1 MCGEAM
7 PDGAAAARKGGRAPV
22 YCSAACRQR
31 AYRERARDQRQAAP
45 QARRAPRLDRFFGR
59 ERDLA
64 DLRQL
69 LRGNRLLTLAGPP
82 GVGKTRLA
90 DELTARVARGYPDGI
105 RVVELGP
112 VGHGDAVAQAVA
124 AALDIRERPG
134 EPLPETLQ
142 AVLRDRRL
150 LLVLDSCE
158 HLVDACAVLVEALL
172 RRCSRLSV
180 LATTREALHL
190 PGEVVYQVAG
200 LAAPDPAAGS
210 AADLLNSEA
219 VQLFLDRARD
229 IDPTFALTDAN
240 QAHVGTVCARL
251 DGLPLAIEL
260 AARTVRML
268 PVADLVARLDDRF
281 SLLTSGPRTA
291 DRRHA
296 SLRAAIDWSHEQ
308 LSARERMALRRLSVL
323 VGGFG
328 LEAATAICAAAEVR
342 ASAVFELLTALADKS
357 LIAPVP
363 GSGDTARFRMLES
376 VRLYG
381 REKLAAADEEALA
394 FDRLVDWL
402 AARSKVVLDTP
413 SVPTAMFE
421 WVLVEHDNLSHALD
435 WLAGTADERQLLLG
449 GALAHA
455 RFERGNVGSSRML
468 LDRALESTPPDARY
482 RGRVLVEAGW
492 LAAWQGDMET
502 AIRLFE
508 DGVARQRA
516 RGLLR
521 MVSWH
526 LRGLGHVHTE
536 NGDRAAAIA
545 TLEEAVRV
553 ARQCGAHGNAA
564 AALQN
569 LAWDAVVHGEPDRAA
584 KLMDEALPVI
594 LSSEPR
600 RSQSAALHTAG
611 TIAWMRG
618 GFREAQEHFL
628 ASVDIRDTTTSL
640 AFDIEG
646 LALVAVATGRPERAL
661 RLLAAAGTLR
671 RAYGREGEGP
681 RWLGFVDKARAAA
694 RRALPADRADAAAAA
709 GRRLSTAQ
717 TVAYAHSD
725 VWVGPDAT
733 QPAASPLSAR
743 EYEVARLVA
752 GGLTNGQIGAH
763 LGVSV
768 RTVEAHVRSV
778 RAKLHVRSRTQ
789 IAGWM
794 VRHAAGRP
802 E

>member
-1 MCGEAM
+1 
-7 PDGAAAARKGGRAPV
+7 
-22 YCSAACRQR
+22 
-31 AYRERARDQRQAAP
+31 
-45 QARRAPRLDRFFGR
+45 
-59 ERDLA
+59 
-64 DLRQL
+64 
-69 LRGNRLLTLAGPP
+69 
-82 GVGKTRLA
+82 
-90 DELTARVARGYPDGI
+90 
-105 RVVELGP
+105 
-112 VGHGDAVAQAVA
+112 
-124 AALDIRERPG
+124 
-134 EPLPETLQ
+134 
-142 AVLRDRRL
+142 
-150 LLVLDSCE
+150 
-158 HLVDACAVLVEALL
+158 
-172 RRCSRLSV
+172 
-180 LATTREALHL
+180 
-190 PGEVVYQVAG
+190 
-200 LAAPDPAAGS
+200 
-210 AADLLNSEA
+210 
-219 VQLFLDRARD
+219 
-229 IDPTFALTDAN
+229 
-240 QAHVGTVCARL
+240 
-251 DGLPLAIEL
+251 
-260 AARTVRML
+260 ML

-281 SLLTSGPRTA
+281 SLLTSGLRTA

-628 ASVDIRDTTTSL
+628 AILHFDSPKRIRRCARPSGTR
-640 AFDIEG
+640 
-646 LALVAVATGRPERAL
+646 ATPRP
-661 RLLAAAGTLR
+661 TR
-671 RAYGREGEGP
+671 RAPGEHGANRGVRPLGR
-681 RWLGFVDKARAAA
+681 LGRAGCDAA
-694 RRALPADRADAAAAA
+694 RGISAERTRVRGGPACRGWTDERPDRRPPGRVRAYRRGARTQRPGQAA
-709 GRRLSTAQ
+709 RP
-717 TVAYAHSD
+717 VAYAD
-725 VWVGPDAT
+725 RGLDGP
-733 QPAASPLSAR
+733 AR
-743 EYEVARLVA
+743 GRPSGVTGTVAPF
-752 GGLTNGQIGAH
+752 
-763 LGVSV
+763 
-768 RTVEAHVRSV
+768 
-778 RAKLHVRSRTQ
+778 
-789 IAGWM
+789 
-794 VRHAAGRP
+794 RHAAAFADARGPALGHNHPREAWNINLYVDYPGWRRGHPRRWRCGRLPRDSSGASGSCGPSRRRSRKPSRASAARSRSGAASGAVRPRCWMPRGTWHRSAGSRCWPP
-802 E
+802 EAAFSTGRGRSGWRGGCSTGYRPGPPSTPRHWFWSMTCTGRTSRPCAGSPPGRSVSRRNRYCCW